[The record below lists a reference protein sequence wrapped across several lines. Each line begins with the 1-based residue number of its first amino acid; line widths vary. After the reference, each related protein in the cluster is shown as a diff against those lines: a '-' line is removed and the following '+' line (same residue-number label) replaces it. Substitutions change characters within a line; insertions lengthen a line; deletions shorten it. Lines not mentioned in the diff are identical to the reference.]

1 MHMAEWH
8 TLPDV
13 EFLTPPPPSPVQD
26 LPEEPWLP
34 AWDVTLMTLAAFALI
49 ALATLLELT

>member
-8 TLPDV
+8 AVPDV
-13 EFLTPPPPSPVQD
+13 EFLTPQPPPPVHD
-26 LPEEPWLP
+26 MPEEPWLP